1 MKLSYK
7 QMHTTRKPFVTED
20 WAEQVFLRTAG
31 VPITQGN
38 KVQILKD
45 AGENYPAWVESMKS
59 AERWIHFE
67 SYIMHDD
74 DAGREFSEILAAK
87 AREGIRV
94 KVIYDWLGGLGK
106 TSRRFWQRLRDAGV
120 EVRCF
125 NPPRFDSPLGW
136 ISRDHRKMIGVDGK
150 IAFVTGL
157 CVGSM
162 WAGNRE
168 KSIDPWRDT
177 GISVTGPA
185 VGDIEAAFAQIWV
198 ATGEPMPNDE
208 IPEKESISQT
218 GNVALRVVASI
229 PNVGGLYRLDQ
240 QIAALARH
248 SLWLT
253 DAYYVGISSYIQ

>member
-94 KVIYDWLGGLGK
+94 KVIYDWLGG
-106 TSRRFWQRLRDAGV
+106 
-120 EVRCF
+120 
-125 NPPRFDSPLGW
+125 
-136 ISRDHRKMIGVDGK
+136 
-150 IAFVTGL
+150 
-157 CVGSM
+157 
-162 WAGNRE
+162 
-168 KSIDPWRDT
+168 
-177 GISVTGPA
+177 
-185 VGDIEAAFAQIWV
+185 
-198 ATGEPMPNDE
+198 
-208 IPEKESISQT
+208 
-218 GNVALRVVASI
+218 
-229 PNVGGLYRLDQ
+229 
-240 QIAALARH
+240 
-248 SLWLT
+248 
-253 DAYYVGISSYIQ
+253 